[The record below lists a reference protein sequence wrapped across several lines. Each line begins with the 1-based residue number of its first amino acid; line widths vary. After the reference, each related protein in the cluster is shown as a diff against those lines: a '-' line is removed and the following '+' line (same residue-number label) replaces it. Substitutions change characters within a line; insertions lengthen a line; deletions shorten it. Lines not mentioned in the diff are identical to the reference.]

1 MDVARHEKRNRNF
14 KKYSLK
20 WLTIYEKS
28 CIPGRL
34 RVCDVC
40 VSVRVCVCACVCWE
54 EGAGSER
61 E

>member
-1 MDVARHEKRNRNF
+1 MDLARHEKRNRKF

-20 WLTIYEKS
+20 WLSIYEKS

-40 VSVRVCVCACVCWE
+40 VSVRVCVGRRGLGQKE
-54 EGAGSER
+54 KNKEK
-61 E
+61 